1 MGENWATEVLMTS
14 SQAELSKKLLRY
26 LQQNRLSDHARLPPE
41 RELAGTLGVTRN
53 RLRGVLRRM
62 AAQGEIWRHV
72 GKGTFIGR
80 RPLEAAPH
88 NGGGMVLTS
97 PREVIDARL
106 IFEPMLARLAAFN
119 ATSADVR
126 EMQLCLDKMTG
137 GPAWPVWAAWDG
149 RLHRAIAKASGNT
162 LLLAMFDTLQ
172 MYRNRDV
179 FRTLDRPFQGTDM
192 ASRDHATVVDAIR
205 ERDPRRAE
213 AAMRKHILSLRNA
226 IFGD

>member
-1 MGENWATEVLMTS
+1 MTP
-14 SQAELSKKLLRY
+14 SQIELSRKLRRY

-41 RELAGTLGVTRN
+41 RELADTLGVTRN

-62 AAQGEIWRHV
+62 AGQGEIWRHV
-72 GKGTFIGR
+72 GTGTFIGG
-80 RPLEAAPH
+80 RPLEAAPQ
-88 NGGGMVLTS
+88 NGSMVLTS

-126 EMQLCLDKMTG
+126 EMQLCLDKMAG
-137 GPAWPVWAAWDG
+137 GAAWPAWASWDG
-149 RLHRAIAKASGNT
+149 RLHRAIARASGNAM
-162 LLLAMFDTLQ
+162 LLAMFDTLQ
-172 MYRNRDV
+172 LYRNRDV
-179 FRTLDRPFQGTDM
+179 FRMLDRPFQGTDM
-192 ASRDHATVVDAIR
+192 AARDHAAVVDAIR

>member
-1 MGENWATEVLMTS
+1 MTS

-26 LQQNRLSDHARLPPE
+26 LQQKRLSDHARLPPE

-106 IFEPMLARLAAFN
+106 LFEPLLARLAAFN
-119 ATSADVR
+119 ATSADHR
-126 EMQLCLDKMTG
+126 EMQLCLDKMG
-137 GPAWPVWAAWDG
+137 AAAGWPVWASWDG
-149 RLHRAIAKASGNT
+149 RLHRAIAKASGNA
-162 LLLAMFDTLQ
+162 LLLTMFDTLQ

-179 FRTLDRPFQGTDM
+179 FRTLDRPFQDTDM
-192 ASRDHATVVDAIR
+192 ASRDHAAVVRAIR
-205 ERDPRRAE
+205 ERDPVRAE
-213 AAMRKHILSLRNA
+213 VAMRKHILSLRHA

>member
-1 MGENWATEVLMTS
+1 MSPGQV
-14 SQAELSKKLLRY
+14 ELAKKLRRY
-26 LQQNRLSDHARLPPE
+26 LQQNRLADDARLPPE
-41 RELAGTLGVTRN
+41 RQLAATLGVTRN

-88 NGGGMVLTS
+88 NGAGMVLTS

-106 IFEPMLARLAAFN
+106 LFEPLLARLAAFN
-119 ATSADVR
+119 ATSADHR
-126 EMQLCLDKMTG
+126 EMQLCLDKMG
-137 GPAWPVWAAWDG
+137 AAAGWPVWASWDG
-149 RLHRAIAKASGNT
+149 RLHRAIAKASGNA
-162 LLLAMFDTLQ
+162 LLLTMFDTLQ

-192 ASRDHATVVDAIR
+192 ASRDHAAVVRAIR
-205 ERDPRRAE
+205 ERDPVRAE
-213 AAMRKHILSLRNA
+213 AAMRKHILSLRHA

>member
-1 MGENWATEVLMTS
+1 MTPT
-14 SQAELSKKLLRY
+14 QAELSRKLHRY

-41 RELAGTLGVTRN
+41 RELAENLGVTRN
-53 RLRGVLRRM
+53 RLRGILRRM

-80 RPLEAAPH
+80 RPLDPARH
-88 NGGGMVLTS
+88 NGESMVLTS
-97 PREVIDARL
+97 PREVMDARL
-106 IFEPMLARLAAFN
+106 IFEPLLARLAAFN
-119 ATSADVR
+119 ATSADAR
-126 EMQLCLDKMTG
+126 ELQLCLEKMQA
-137 GPAWPVWAAWDG
+137 GPAWPTWASWDA
-149 RLHRAIAKASGNT
+149 RLHRAIAKASGNA

-192 ASRDHATVVDAIR
+192 ASRDHAGVVKAIR
-205 ERDPRRAE
+205 ERDPVRAE
-213 AAMRKHILSLRNA
+213 AAMRKHILLLRQA

>member
-1 MGENWATEVLMTS
+1 MGENWATEVAMTP
-14 SQAELSKKLLRY
+14 SQVELSKKLRQY
-26 LQQNRLSDHARLPPE
+26 LQQNRLSDHARMPPE
-41 RELAGTLGVTRN
+41 RELADTLGVTRN

-62 AAQGEIWRHV
+62 VAQGEIWRHV

-88 NGGGMVLTS
+88 DGGGMVLTS
-97 PREVIDARL
+97 PREVMDARL
-106 IFEPMLARLAAFN
+106 IFEPVLARLAAFN

-126 EMQLCLDKMTG
+126 EMQLCLDKMAG
-137 GPAWPVWAAWDG
+137 RPAWPAWASWDG
-149 RLHRAIAKASGNT
+149 RLHRAIARASGNA

-179 FRTLDRPFQGTDM
+179 FRMLDRPFQGTDM
-192 ASRDHATVVDAIR
+192 ASRDHVAVVHAIR
-205 ERDPRRAE
+205 ERDSRRAE
-213 AAMRKHILSLRNA
+213 AAMRKHLLSLRHA

>member
-1 MGENWATEVLMTS
+1 MSPGQL
-14 SQAELSKKLLRY
+14 ELSRKLRRY

-41 RELAGTLGVTRN
+41 RELADTLGVTRN

-80 RPLEAAPH
+80 RPLDASPH
-88 NGGGMVLTS
+88 DGAGMVLTS

-106 IFEPMLARLAAFN
+106 LFEPLLARLAAFN
-119 ATSADVR
+119 ATSADHR
-126 EMQLCLDKMTG
+126 EMQLCLEKMG
-137 GPAWPVWAAWDG
+137 GASGWPVWASWDG
-149 RLHRAIAKASGNT
+149 RLHRAIAKASGNA
-162 LLLAMFDTLQ
+162 LLLTMFDTLQ

-179 FRTLDRPFQGTDM
+179 FRTLDRPFQGIDM
-192 ASRDHATVVDAIR
+192 ASRDHAAVVKAIR
-205 ERDPRRAE
+205 ERDPVRAE
-213 AAMRKHILSLRNA
+213 AAMRKHILSLRHA

>member
-1 MGENWATEVLMTS
+1 MSPG
-14 SQAELSKKLLRY
+14 QIDLSKRLRKY

-53 RLRGVLRRM
+53 RLRSVLRGM
-62 AAQGEIWRHV
+62 AEQGEIWRHV

-80 RPLEAAPH
+80 RPLEAATH
-88 NGGGMVLTS
+88 NGAGMVLTS

-106 IFEPMLARLAAFN
+106 IFEPTLARLAAFN

-126 EMQLCLDKMTG
+126 EMQLCLDKMSG
-137 GPAWPVWAAWDG
+137 GPAWPAWASWDG
-149 RLHRAIAKASGNT
+149 RLHRAVAKASGNA

-172 MYRNRDV
+172 LYRNRDV
-179 FRTLDRPFQGTDM
+179 FRMLDRPFQGTDM
-192 ASRDHATVVDAIR
+192 ASRDHAAVVHAIR
-205 ERDPRRAE
+205 ERDSRRAE
-213 AAMRKHILSLRNA
+213 AAVRKDILSLRDA